1 MKDVAEYLR
10 WVTPFFNDTQRYKVL
25 SWFHVLI
32 QIVILIAFFFS
43 GSLILRIIVLL
54 VISGS
59 IITELYYREC
69 ILSLIEREFSSESW
83 DDILDDLFERF
94 DWKLKREE
102 KVIGFTCFNIGIFL
116 MLFLFTIYD
125 LCRK

>member
-1 MKDVAEYLR
+1 
-10 WVTPFFNDTQRYKVL
+10 
-25 SWFHVLI
+25 VLI